1 MTTLPI
7 PISLLDRSRTRAG
20 EPAARALRDTVERA
34 RRAEELGFGRIWVAE
49 HHAVPGIASGS
60 PPLLMAAIAARTARI
75 RVGSGGVMLPNH
87 RPIVVAEQ
95 AKMLAALHSD
105 RIDLG
110 VGRSLG
116 FTAPVRDALGVHD
129 YGPEHFARD
138 LEELTA
144 LLAGTAAV
152 TAMPKGVPAPPLLV
166 LATGSGL
173 AGRRRGSGCPWSSVA
188 PSCEATSSPSTT
200 TERASARTAPTTSRA
215 CSSASTS
222 SSPTAASR
230 PASWRCRRPGRWWSH
245 ARPAPSLPFVPSRR
259 CASPPASRSR
269 SSSTSTRWSTAPRP
283 TSPTSSPRSS
293 SAPAPTKSSPSHP
306 PTTAP
311 PWPTATPPSPP
322 CAEVAGRGPETR
334 ASPGPFVPGLS
345 SGSAPACTARR
356 RRRRGTRP
364 GPWSARSA
372 RHRGRRGGGGRPF
385 RRGAWAAS

>member
-1 MTTLPI
+1 MVTTLPVL
-7 PISLLDRSRTRAG
+7 ISLLDRSRTRAG

-95 AKMLAALHSD
+95 AKMLAALHPD

-173 AGRRRGSGCPWSSVA
+173 AVAARLGLPVVVGGPLLRGDLVPLDDYRAGFRPHRPDDVPRVLVSVDVLVA
-188 PSCEATSSPSTT
+188 DSREQARELAMPEAWAMLESRTT
-200 TERASARTAPTTSRA
+200 GAFPPLRPEPAMRLTARQQEQVEQHLDQVVHGTATDVADQLTAIVERTGADEVLA
-215 CSSASTS
+215 
-222 SSPTAASR
+222 
-230 PASWRCRRPGRWWSH
+230 
-245 ARPAPSLPFVPSRR
+245 F
-259 CASPPASRSR
+259 
-269 SSSTSTRWSTAPRP
+269 SST
-283 TSPTSSPRSS
+283 
-293 SAPAPTKSSPSHP
+293 HD
-306 PTTAP
+306 
-311 PWPTATPPSPP
+311 
-322 CAEVAGRGPETR
+322 R
-334 ASPGPFVPGLS
+334 AALADSD
-345 SGSAPACTARR
+345 
-356 RRRRGTRP
+356 
-364 GPWSARSA
+364 
-372 RHRGRRGGGGRPF
+372 
-385 RRGAWAAS
+385 AALASLR

>member
-1 MTTLPI
+1 MTTLPVL
-7 PISLLDRSRTRAG
+7 ISLLDRSRTRAG

-95 AKMLAALHSD
+95 AKMLAALHPD

-173 AGRRRGSGCPWSSVA
+173 AVAARLGLPVVVGGPLLRGDLVPLDDYRAGFRPHRPDDVPRVLVSVDVLVA
-188 PSCEATSSPSTT
+188 DSREQARELAMPEAWAMLESRTT
-200 TERASARTAPTTSRA
+200 GAFPPLRPEPAMRLTARQQEQVEQHLDQVVHGTATDVADQLTAIVERTGADEVLA
-215 CSSASTS
+215 
-222 SSPTAASR
+222 
-230 PASWRCRRPGRWWSH
+230 
-245 ARPAPSLPFVPSRR
+245 F
-259 CASPPASRSR
+259 
-269 SSSTSTRWSTAPRP
+269 SST
-283 TSPTSSPRSS
+283 
-293 SAPAPTKSSPSHP
+293 HD
-306 PTTAP
+306 
-311 PWPTATPPSPP
+311 
-322 CAEVAGRGPETR
+322 R
-334 ASPGPFVPGLS
+334 AALADSD
-345 SGSAPACTARR
+345 
-356 RRRRGTRP
+356 
-364 GPWSARSA
+364 
-372 RHRGRRGGGGRPF
+372 
-385 RRGAWAAS
+385 AALASLR

>member
-1 MTTLPI
+1 MVTTLPV

-20 EPAARALRDTVERA
+20 EPTSRALRDTVERA

-95 AKMLAALHSD
+95 AKMLAALHPD

-173 AGRRRGSGCPWSSVA
+173 AVAARLGLPVVVGGPLLRGDLVPLDDYRAGFRPHRPDDVPRVLVSVDVLVA
-188 PSCEATSSPSTT
+188 DTR
-200 TERASARTAPTTSRA
+200 ERASELAMSEAWA
-215 CSSASTS
+215 M
-222 SSPTAASR
+222 
-230 PASWRCRRPGRWWSH
+230 
-245 ARPAPSLPFVPSRR
+245 VESRR
-259 CASPPASRSR
+259 TGAFPPLRPEPATRLTAR
-269 SSSTSTRWSTAPRP
+269 QQEQVEQHLDQVVHGTATDVADQLTAIVERTGADEVLAFSST
-283 TSPTSSPRSS
+283 
-293 SAPAPTKSSPSHP
+293 HD
-306 PTTAP
+306 
-311 PWPTATPPSPP
+311 
-322 CAEVAGRGPETR
+322 R
-334 ASPGPFVPGLS
+334 AALRDSD
-345 SGSAPACTARR
+345 
-356 RRRRGTRP
+356 
-364 GPWSARSA
+364 
-372 RHRGRRGGGGRPF
+372 
-385 RRGAWAAS
+385 AALASLR

>member
-1 MTTLPI
+1 MTTLPV

-95 AKMLAALHSD
+95 AKMLAALHPD

-173 AGRRRGSGCPWSSVA
+173 AVAARLGLPVVVGGPLLRGDLVPLDDYRAGFRPHRPDDVPRVLVSVDVLVA
-188 PSCEATSSPSTT
+188 DSREQARELAMPEAWAMVESRTT
-200 TERASARTAPTTSRA
+200 GAFPPLRPEPAMRLTARQQEQVEQHLDQVVHGTATDVADQLTAIVERTGADEVLA
-215 CSSASTS
+215 
-222 SSPTAASR
+222 
-230 PASWRCRRPGRWWSH
+230 
-245 ARPAPSLPFVPSRR
+245 F
-259 CASPPASRSR
+259 
-269 SSSTSTRWSTAPRP
+269 SST
-283 TSPTSSPRSS
+283 
-293 SAPAPTKSSPSHP
+293 HD
-306 PTTAP
+306 
-311 PWPTATPPSPP
+311 
-322 CAEVAGRGPETR
+322 R
-334 ASPGPFVPGLS
+334 AALADSD
-345 SGSAPACTARR
+345 
-356 RRRRGTRP
+356 
-364 GPWSARSA
+364 
-372 RHRGRRGGGGRPF
+372 
-385 RRGAWAAS
+385 AALASLR

>member
-1 MTTLPI
+1 MVTTLPVL
-7 PISLLDRSRTRAG
+7 ISLLDRSRTRAG

-95 AKMLAALHSD
+95 AKMLAALHPD

-173 AGRRRGSGCPWSSVA
+173 AVAARLGLPVVVGGPLLRGDLVPLDDYRAGFRPHRPDDVPRVLVSVDVLVA
-188 PSCEATSSPSTT
+188 DSREQARELAMPEAWAMLESRTT
-200 TERASARTAPTTSRA
+200 GAFPPLRPEPAMRLTARQQEQVEQHLDQVVHGTATDVADQLTAIVERTGADEVLA
-215 CSSASTS
+215 
-222 SSPTAASR
+222 
-230 PASWRCRRPGRWWSH
+230 
-245 ARPAPSLPFVPSRR
+245 F
-259 CASPPASRSR
+259 
-269 SSSTSTRWSTAPRP
+269 SSTHDRAALADSDAALATL
-283 TSPTSSPRSS
+283 
-293 SAPAPTKSSPSHP
+293 HP
-306 PTTAP
+306 
-311 PWPTATPPSPP
+311 
-322 CAEVAGRGPETR
+322 
-334 ASPGPFVPGLS
+334 
-345 SGSAPACTARR
+345 
-356 RRRRGTRP
+356 
-364 GPWSARSA
+364 
-372 RHRGRRGGGGRPF
+372 
-385 RRGAWAAS
+385 